1 MKKINLTLLVLIIG
15 LSGIAQYK
23 KSSYFGKD
31 GRLYG
36 LGTRFYSLG
45 GGRGTPMGYSFS
57 IAREQDG
64 KQSFAG
70 YEFQYIP
77 SYNFEFGTTDYNGSK
92 VTTSGK
98 TKATF
103 IYSITYGYFLLK
115 NENADRKIKPYL
127 TAAMSAKL
135 LGGMKES
142 NGESDDAIVVPDT
155 EFSIGFGAGAG
166 CFFYL
171 KPWLGLKAEG
181 GYTYQFGISSE
192 SSDREVYW
200 LLPKH
205 PYVSAG
211 LVFRILTK

>member
-1 MKKINLTLLVLIIG
+1 MKKFIFTLLVLITG

-23 KSSYFGKD
+23 KASYFGKD
-31 GRLYG
+31 GRVYG

-57 IAREQDG
+57 VTRDQDG
-64 KQSFAG
+64 KQWFAG
-70 YEFQYIP
+70 YDFQYIP
-77 SYNFEFGTTDYNGSK
+77 SYTFEFGTTDYNGAK
-92 VTTSGK
+92 VITQGK
-98 TKATF
+98 TKGTL

-115 NENADRKIKPYL
+115 NENSDQKIKPYV
-127 TAAMSAKL
+127 TAAISAKL

-142 NGESDDAIVVPDT
+142 SGESDDAVVVPDPQ
-155 EFSIGFGAGAG
+155 FSIGLGAGAG
-166 CFFYL
+166 CYFYL

-181 GYTYQFGISSE
+181 GYTYQLGLSAE
-192 SSDREVYW
+192 TSDKEVYW

-211 LVFRILTK
+211 LVFRITGK

>member
-57 IAREQDG
+57 VAREQDG

-70 YEFQYIP
+70 YDFQYIP
-77 SYNFEFGTTDYNGSK
+77 SYNFEFGTTDYNGTK
-92 VTTSGK
+92 VTTQGK
-98 TKATF
+98 TKASL

-115 NENADRKIKPYL
+115 NENSDRKIKPYL
-127 TAAMSAKL
+127 TAALSAKL
-135 LGGMKES
+135 LGGIKES
-142 NGESDDAIVVPDT
+142 NGESDDKMIVPDPQ
-155 EFSIGFGAGAG
+155 FSIGLGGGAG

-171 KPWLGLKAEG
+171 TNWLGLKAEG
-181 GYTYQFGISSE
+181 GYTYQLNISADASGN
-192 SSDREVYW
+192 DAYW

-211 LVFRILTK
+211 LVFRILHK